1 MGGRLG
7 GLFSARP
14 IVWFAHKES
23 SYDVVTAN
31 TATGNT
37 RHITRLVRM
46 PAFSGLR
53 QLVLS
58 TEETALF
65 IDRLDDEMLVLLS

>member
-1 MGGRLG
+1 
-7 GLFSARP
+7 
-14 IVWFAHKES
+14 
-23 SYDVVTAN
+23 
-31 TATGNT
+31 
-37 RHITRLVRM
+37 M